1 MFIIMFVDQKDNLN
15 RTLVIDSPFQT
26 FAVGRLVELI
36 DIETL
41 YTLSWSKQEVK
52 VQHTSQ

>member
-26 FAVGRLVELI
+26 FVVGRVVELI
-36 DIETL
+36 ETSL
-41 YTLSWSKQEVK
+41 HWFLPWHSEL
-52 VQHTSQ
+52 